1 MFSKQQEELN
11 HFILTRF
18 NLKLWWKE
26 DKNHQSIQTEEWLE
40 ERFRL
45 FEKYTLPSLKA
56 QTCQNFKW
64 ICLFDKDTPTRFKER
79 ILQYQQDLDTFL
91 PYYCGE
97 KETKLFQSYFRHL
110 VYKNADQSQES
121 LLTTYLDNDDA
132 LHKDFVKEVQLKAKE
147 LKYNTIISYQYG
159 IQYYEEMNI
168 SVRIPYKNNH
178 FLTYY
183 ERLTEHLKTIW
194 GFWHFSIFSYPHLAI
209 ELINNKHN
217 PIWIETIHQ
226 GNIDNDVKMTIHH
239 HLLTDK
245 KLLLNFGINQLH
257 GEVSTSWYKFFFLF
271 LPRFAKQIIR
281 RTKNKYINHDA

>member
-1 MFSKQQEELN
+1 MN

-26 DKNHQSIQTEEWLE
+26 DKNHQSIQTKEWLE

-45 FEKYTLPSLKA
+45 FETYTWPSIKA
-56 QTCQNFKW
+56 QTCQDFKW
-64 ICLFDKDTPTRFKER
+64 ICLFDKDTPEIYKKR
-79 ILQYQQDLDTFL
+79 IQRLQQEYDSFL

-110 VYKNADQSQES
+110 VYKNADKSQNE

-132 LHKDFVKEVQLKAKE
+132 IHKDFIKDIQTRAKNLKF
-147 LKYNTIISYQYG
+147 NTIISFQYG

-168 SVRIPYKNNH
+168 AVRIPYKNNH

-183 ERLTEHLKTIW
+183 ERLTEQIKTVW
-194 GFWHFSIFSYPHLAI
+194 GFWHFSIFKYPHIAI

-217 PIWIETIHQ
+217 PNWIETIHQ
-226 GNIDNDVKMTIHH
+226 GNIDNDVKMTLQH
-239 HLLTDK
+239 HLITDESF
-245 KLLLNFGINQLH
+245 LLNFGILLSLDNKK
-257 GEVSTSWYKFFFLF
+257 TSLCKFTFQFI
-271 LPRFAKQIIR
+271 PRFIKQIIR
-281 RTKNKYINHDA
+281 RIKNKYIK

>member
-1 MFSKQQEELN
+1 MN

-26 DKNHQSIQTEEWLE
+26 DKNHQSIQTKEWLE

-45 FEKYTLPSLKA
+45 FETYTWPSIKA
-56 QTCQNFKW
+56 QTCQDFKW
-64 ICLFDKDTPTRFKER
+64 ICLFDKDTPEIYKER
-79 ILQYQQDLDTFL
+79 IQRLQQEYDSFL

-110 VYKNADQSQES
+110 VYKNADKSQNE

-132 LHKDFVKEVQLKAKE
+132 LHKDFIKDIQTRAKNLKF
-147 LKYNTIISYQYG
+147 NTIISFQYG

-168 SVRIPYKNNH
+168 AVRIPYKNNH

-183 ERLTEHLKTIW
+183 ERLTEQIKTVW
-194 GFWHFSIFSYPHLAI
+194 GFWHFSIFKYPHIAI

-217 PIWIETIHQ
+217 PNWIETIHQ
-226 GNIDNDVKMTIHH
+226 GNIDNDVKMTLHH
-239 HLLTDK
+239 HLITNQSV
-245 KLLLNFGINQLH
+245 LNKFGITIPAINNS
-257 GEVSTSWYKFFFLF
+257 VAWYRFMCMFI
-271 LPRFAKQIIR
+271 PRFAKQIIR
-281 RTKNKYINHDA
+281 RIKNKYKN

>member
-1 MFSKQQEELN
+1 MN

-26 DKNHQSIQTEEWLE
+26 DKNHQSIQTKEWLE

-45 FEKYTLPSLKA
+45 FETYTWPSIKA
-56 QTCQNFKW
+56 QTCQDFKW
-64 ICLFDKDTPTRFKER
+64 ICLFDKDTPEIYKER
-79 ILQYQQDLDTFL
+79 IQRLQQEYDSFL

-110 VYKNADQSQES
+110 VYKNADKSQNE

-132 LHKDFVKEVQLKAKE
+132 IHKDFIKDIQTRAKNLKF
-147 LKYNTIISYQYG
+147 NTIISFQYG

-168 SVRIPYKNNH
+168 AVRIPYKNNH

-183 ERLTEHLKTIW
+183 ERLTEQIKTVW
-194 GFWHFSIFSYPHLAI
+194 GFWHFSIFNYPHIAI

-217 PIWIETIHQ
+217 PNWIETIHQ
-226 GNIDNDVKMTIHH
+226 GNIDNDVKMTLQH
-239 HLLTDK
+239 HLITDESF
-245 KLLLNFGINQLH
+245 LLNYGILLSLDNKT
-257 GEVSTSWYKFFFLF
+257 TSLCKFTFQFI
-271 LPRFAKQIIR
+271 PRFIKQIIR
-281 RTKNKYINHDA
+281 RIKNKYIK

>member
-1 MFSKQQEELN
+1 MN

-26 DKNHQSIQTEEWLE
+26 DKNHQSIQTKEWLE

-45 FEKYTLPSLKA
+45 FETYTWPSIKA
-56 QTCQNFKW
+56 QTCQDFKW
-64 ICLFDKDTPTRFKER
+64 ICLFDKDTPEIYKER
-79 ILQYQQDLDTFL
+79 IQRLQQEYDSFL

-110 VYKNADQSQES
+110 VYKNADKSQNE

-132 LHKDFVKEVQLKAKE
+132 IHKDFIKDIQTRAKNLKF
-147 LKYNTIISYQYG
+147 NTIISFQYG

-168 SVRIPYKNNH
+168 AVRIPYKNNH

-183 ERLTEHLKTIW
+183 ERLTEQIKTVW
-194 GFWHFSIFSYPHLAI
+194 GFWHFSIFIYPHIAI

-217 PIWIETIHQ
+217 PNWIETIHQ
-226 GNIDNDVKMTIHH
+226 GNIDNDVKMTLQH
-239 HLLTDK
+239 HLITDESF
-245 KLLLNFGINQLH
+245 LLNFGILLSLDNKT
-257 GEVSTSWYKFFFLF
+257 TSLCKFTFQFI
-271 LPRFAKQIIR
+271 PRFIKQIIR
-281 RTKNKYINHDA
+281 RIKNKYIK

>member
-1 MFSKQQEELN
+1 MN

-26 DKNHQSIQTEEWLE
+26 DKNHQSIQTKEWLE

-45 FEKYTLPSLKA
+45 FETYTWPSIKA
-56 QTCQNFKW
+56 QTCQDFKW
-64 ICLFDKDTPTRFKER
+64 ICLFDKDTPEIYKER
-79 ILQYQQDLDTFL
+79 IQRYHQEWDSFL

-110 VYKNADQSQES
+110 AYINSDKSQNE

-132 LHKDFVKEVQLKAKE
+132 IHKDFIKDVQTRVKN

-168 SVRIPYKNNH
+168 AVRIPYKNNH

-183 ERLTEHLKTIW
+183 ERLTEHIKTVW
-194 GFWHFSIFSYPHLAI
+194 GFWHFSIFKYPHIGI
-209 ELINNKHN
+209 ELVNNKKK
-217 PIWIETIHQ
+217 PYWIETIHQ
-226 GNIDNDVKMTIHH
+226 GNIDNDVKMTLHH
-239 HLLTDK
+239 HLIT
-245 KLLLNFGINQLH
+245 NQSVISEFGITTPIIKNI
-257 GEVSTSWYKFFFLF
+257 TAWYRFMCMFI
-271 LPRFAKQIIR
+271 PRFAKQIIR
-281 RTKNKYINHDA
+281 RIKNKYKN